1 MTKASA
7 SRTSPPRSSSQRF
20 GPAAVNFD
28 ELGKDFG
35 VTPHGHG
42 LGGLAFDTTTQPA
55 SSVQSAEV
63 ALDIEASLEV
73 RIADDTCW
81 TRRKSVRYIEVVVD
95 WYFNLS
101 KFLLLQIVVGKS
113 VLYLKRSNVDPLGT
127 VFKQNQLPKEM
138 LRSNRQVVP
147 TGIQEI
153 FWLEPVQ
160 VICTLAVE
168 EVGLDHFALVN
179 DTEENLINV
188 LPIV

>member
-1 MTKASA
+1 M
-7 SRTSPPRSSSQRF
+7 
-20 GPAAVNFD
+20 
-28 ELGKDFG
+28 
-35 VTPHGHG
+35 
-42 LGGLAFDTTTQPA
+42 
-55 SSVQSAEV
+55 
-63 ALDIEASLEV
+63 
-73 RIADDTCW
+73 
-81 TRRKSVRYIEVVVD
+81 
-95 WYFNLS
+95 
-101 KFLLLQIVVGKS
+101 
-113 VLYLKRSNVDPLGT
+113 DPLGT